1 MGLFQ
6 KLHGFIIKES
16 PFEDEANGL
25 LFLIRTVLIIW
36 MPFYFVMGIYSLVS
50 GIGLRPVLIFAAGL
64 LVYGGIFAE
73 TYTRRSQRC
82 LYYLLISATVITGL
96 LTVVFGWRASFQN
109 FVYINFLILW
119 YDPTSSSRKKAV
131 SSIFMAIAM
140 CVISYFTPFGQTV
153 LTPGTA
159 PHFVVVYSN
168 IILFSVCLSIV
179 AYYFC
184 NQYIESE
191 HKLREYNSKLKQIA
205 ETDPLTGL
213 MNRRSAVQEIEEV
226 VKESIA
232 LKYLF
237 CLAIGDIDFFK
248 TVNDTYG
255 HEAGDYILQSLAK
268 EFRNFMKARGFVARW
283 GGEEFLFVL
292 PRMNGDEAMAVLDEL
307 RLSVKNKEYVYKEH
321 TIKLT
326 MTFGVEEFSKLTG
339 VEKTIEDADKKLYIG
354 KQNGRDR
361 VVF

>member
-1 MGLFQ
+1 MGLFR
-6 KLHGFIIKES
+6 KLHALIIKES
-16 PFEDEANGL
+16 PYEDEANGL

-36 MPFYFVMGIYSLVS
+36 MPFYLIMGLYSLIS
-50 GIGLRPVLIFAAGL
+50 GLGLKPFLIFVAGL
-64 LVYGGIFAE
+64 VVYGGIFVE

-82 LYYLLISATVITGL
+82 LYYLLVSATIITGF

-119 YDPTSSSRKKAV
+119 YDPISGSRKKVISSVFMAV
-131 SSIFMAIAM
+131 SM

-168 IILFSVCLSIV
+168 IILFSLCLSIV

-184 NQYIESE
+184 NKYIESE
-191 HKLREYNSKLKQIA
+191 HKLREYNSRLKQIA

-213 MNRRSAVQEIEEV
+213 MNRRSAEQEIQVV
-226 VKESIA
+226 VKESTS
-232 LKYLF
+232 LKYMF

-248 TVNDTYG
+248 NVNDTYG
-255 HEAGDYILQSLAK
+255 HEAGDFILQALAE
-268 EFRNFMKARGFVARW
+268 EFKNYMKARGFVARW

-292 PRMNGDEAMAVLDEL
+292 PRMNGDEAMEVLDDL
-307 RLSVKNKEYVYKEH
+307 RVHVKSKEFNYKDH
-321 TIKLT
+321 IIKLT
-326 MTFGVEEFSKLTG
+326 MTFGVEEYSKLNG
-339 VEKTIEDADKKLYIG
+339 VDNTIEEADKKLYLG
-354 KQNGRDR
+354 KQNGRDQ

>member
-1 MGLFQ
+1 MGLFH
-6 KLHGFIIKES
+6 KLHELIIKES

-36 MPFYFVMGIYSLVS
+36 MPFYLVMAVYSFISGLGFQPVILFLTGLV
-50 GIGLRPVLIFAAGL
+50 
-64 LVYGGIFAE
+64 VYGGVFAE
-73 TYTRRSQRC
+73 TYTRRSRRC
-82 LYYLLISATVITGL
+82 LYYLLISATIITGL

-119 YDPTSSSRKKAV
+119 YDPTSDSKRKAV
-131 SSIFMAIAM
+131 SSVFMAVAM
-140 CVISYFTPFGQTV
+140 CVISYFTPFGQSII
-153 LTPGTA
+153 TPGTA

-168 IILFSVCLSIV
+168 IILFSICLSIV

-205 ETDPLTGL
+205 ETDPLTKL
-213 MNRRSAVQEIEEV
+213 MNRRSAEREIQEV
-226 VKESIA
+226 VKESTS
-232 LKYLF
+232 LEYLF

-255 HEAGDYILQSLAK
+255 HEAGDYILQSLAE
-268 EFRNFMKARGFVARW
+268 EFKNFMKARGFVARW

-292 PRMNGDEAMAVLDEL
+292 PRLNGDEALAVLDEL
-307 RLSVKNKEYVYKEH
+307 RVSIKKKEFVYKEH
-321 TIKLT
+321 VIKVT
-326 MTFGVEEFSKLTG
+326 MTFGIEEFSKLSG
-339 VEKTIEDADKKLYIG
+339 VEKTIEEADKKLYLG
-354 KQNGRDR
+354 KQSGRDR

>member
-6 KLHGFIIKES
+6 KLHAFIIKES

-25 LFLIRTVLIIW
+25 LFLMRTVLVIW
-36 MPFYFVMGIYSLVS
+36 MPFYFVMGIYSLIS
-50 GIGLRPVLIFAAGL
+50 GLGIKPFLVFFAGL
-64 LVYGGIFAE
+64 VVYGGIFAE

-82 LYYLLISATVITGL
+82 LYYLLVSATVITGF
-96 LTVVFGWRASFQN
+96 LTIVFGWRASFQN
-109 FVYINFLILW
+109 FVYICFLIVW
-119 YDPTSSSRKKAV
+119 YDPTTGSKRKAI
-131 SSIFMAIAM
+131 SSIFMAVAM
-140 CVISYFTPFGQTV
+140 CVISYFTPFGQTI

-159 PHFVVVYSN
+159 PHFIVVYSN
-168 IILFSVCLSIV
+168 IILFSICLSIV

-191 HKLREYNSKLKQIA
+191 HKLREYNSRLKQIA

-213 MNRRSAVQEIEEV
+213 MNRRSAEQEINVV
-226 VKESIA
+226 VKESTA
-232 LKYLF
+232 LKYMF
-237 CLAIGDIDFFK
+237 CIAIGDIDFFK
-248 TVNDTYG
+248 NVNDTYG
-255 HEAGDYILQSLAK
+255 HEAGDFILQTLAE
-268 EFRNFMKARGFVARW
+268 EFKNFMKARGFVARW

-307 RLSVKNKEYVYKEH
+307 RLVIKNKEYVYKEH

-326 MTFGVEEFSKLTG
+326 MTFGIEEFSKITG
-339 VEKTIEDADKKLYIG
+339 VEKTIEEADKKLYLG
-354 KQNGRDR
+354 KQNGRDQ